1 MSIITDNIATVYSR
15 INQAEQAAH
24 RPAHSVMLLAVSKT
38 KPVDC
43 IREAFSAGLREF
55 GENYVQEALDKI
67 AQLQDLPI
75 NWHYIG
81 HIQTNKTKLIA
92 ERFSWVHTIDR
103 LKVAQRLSD
112 QRPPSLPPLN
122 ICLEVNID
130 NEPSKAGSSF
140 DELPMLANA
149 VSLLPN
155 LKLRGLMA
163 IPKPTPTRQ
172 EQQRTFESLT
182 HAFNTLKKTV
192 PTLDTL
198 SMGMSADL
206 EAAIAAGSTI
216 VRVGTDIFGARDY
229 AATLQT

>member
-1 MSIITDNIATVYSR
+1 MSTITDNIATVCAR
-15 INQAEQAAH
+15 INQAELAAH
-24 RPAHSVMLLAVSKT
+24 RPAHSVTLLAVSKT
-38 KPVDC
+38 KPANYV
-43 IREAFSAGLREF
+43 REAFSTGLREF

-67 AQLQDLPI
+67 TQLQDLPI

-92 ERFSWVHTIDR
+92 EHFSWVHTVDR
-103 LKVAQRLSD
+103 LKVAQRLSE
-112 QRPPSLPPLN
+112 QRPSTLPPLN
-122 ICLEVNID
+122 ICLEVNVD
-130 NEPSKAGSSF
+130 NEPSKSGVSF
-140 DELPMLANA
+140 DELPALAKT
-149 VSLLPN
+149 VSQLPKLN
-155 LKLRGLMA
+155 LRGLMA

-172 EQQRTFESLT
+172 EQQ
-182 HAFNTLKKTV
+182 HAFETLTDALNKLKQTI

-229 AATLQT
+229 AATL